1 MSELAVLGALNVIF
15 NSCDAPAEKLNEA
28 EIMFVSA
35 IIFDELTPT
44 RVEVPPTLLKSN
56 VYSAE

>member
-1 MSELAVLGALNVIF
+1 VSELAVLGALNVIF

-44 RVEVPPTLLKSN
+44 RDETPPTFLKSKE
-56 VYSAE
+56 YSAV